1 MGRGDLM
8 EGGVEAVRRPEL
20 ITLTEAQRERVRER
34 IHRDRKT
41 CTGCGSGGFRVGD
54 ALYLGFLF
62 RSEPLDAYMVALTC
76 ADSACPD
83 PYNGITVRGSE
94 FLFP

>member
-1 MGRGDLM
+1 MGRGDLI

-20 ITLTEAQRERVRER
+20 IALTEAQHGRVRER
-34 IHRDRKT
+34 IRRDRKT
-41 CTGCGSGGFRVGD
+41 CAGCGSADFRLGD

-76 ADSACPD
+76 TAAACSD
-83 PYNGITVRGSE
+83 PYNGITLRGPE